1 MELSIQKELDDVLK
15 QIIAEWEIPGMAVA
29 IVDEHGPVFESY
41 YGFQNI
47 QTGTKISEKSQFCI
61 ASVSKIFVALEI
73 MKMHSENLIDI
84 NDLAIKY
91 LPDFSMLDSNYEK
104 ITIRMILCHK
114 SGIPDLS
121 DLEYDLLLSNL
132 VFDDDALI
140 KHVAKVR
147 QMKLLFEPD
156 EQFSYSNIGY
166 DLLGRIIEVVRGV
179 SFEEA
184 MKNDLLLPLQMHNST
199 FLFGEVDTERVAW
212 PHLRSPQMI
221 PSPKYPYNRGD
232 SPASFLHSTLH
243 DMISL
248 AKFCIA
254 KGSVNGEQWLL
265 ESLFL
270 EMTIPTASRG
280 YPPFYESAGLG
291 WTIGHYHDELVL
303 SHGGMGFGWNDF
315 FMVFPNKKMA
325 AIILVNEESFS
336 RARIIRAVG
345 DAILGIKPQQ
355 GSLSW
360 VLNVNRAYVSG
371 GKGEMIDA
379 IRNLQKTQPL
389 NVIIDIDDLTNVF
402 FQIYYS
408 GKCETALDYLDA
420 IHKCFP
426 ESTEIKDIKNELSGW
441 IK

>member
-1 MELSIQKELDDVLK
+1 MELPIQKELDDVLK
-15 QIIAEWEIPGMAVA
+15 QIIAGWEIPGMAVA
-29 IVDEHGPVFESY
+29 IVDEHGPVFESF

-47 QTGTKISEKSQFCI
+47 QTRSKISKKSQFCI

-73 MKMHSENLIDI
+73 MKMHYENLIDI
-84 NDLAIKY
+84 NDLVIKY
-91 LPDFSMLDSNYEK
+91 LPDFSMLDSKYEK
-104 ITIRMILCHK
+104 ITIKMILCHK

-121 DLEYDLLLSNL
+121 NLEYDLLLSSL
-132 VFDDDALI
+132 VFDDDALK
-140 KHVAKVR
+140 KHVAKVS

-166 DLLGRIIEVVRGV
+166 DILGRIIEVVRGV

-184 MKNDLLLPLQMHNST
+184 MKNDLLLPLHMHSST
-199 FLFGEVDTERVAW
+199 FLFSELDTDRVAW

-243 DMISL
+243 DMISF
-248 AKFCIA
+248 AKFCLA
-254 KGSVNGEQWLL
+254 NGSINGEQWLSK
-265 ESLFL
+265 SLFL

-291 WTIGHYHDELVL
+291 WTIGHYHNELVL
-303 SHGGMGFGWNDF
+303 SHGGMGFGWNDY
-315 FMVFPNKKMA
+315 FMVFPQKNKA

-345 DAILGIKPQQ
+345 DAILGIKPQK

-360 VLNVNRAYVSG
+360 ALIVNQAYSHG
-371 GKGEMIDA
+371 GKNEMIDT
-379 IRNLQKTQPL
+379 IQSLQRTQPI
-389 NVIIDIDDLTNVF
+389 NIIMDIDDLINIF

-408 GKCETALDYLDA
+408 GKHETALDYLDA
-420 IHKCFP
+420 IFMCFP
-426 ESTEIKDIKNELSGW
+426 ERSEILDIKNELSIW
-441 IK
+441 NK